1 MYVENKLIIYFASY
15 MTCHNGIHT
24 YTHAYIYGPI
34 SEKLQTAV
42 VCVFGLFCSKSA
54 H

>member
-24 YTHAYIYGPI
+24 YYTHAYIWANI
-34 SEKLQTAV
+34 RKVTNCCR
-42 VCVFGLFCSKSA
+42 VCFWTILF
-54 H
+54 